1 MIEWAENASVAQLA
15 EYEEENPPYSRPWLN
30 HSQRCACEE
39 CSPGFRAGMRD
50 GLLWNE
56 RYPKKTVMP
65 GAVVEWSDDIMLLD
79 FIENIEGPES
89 PEPEPDYMTVWATEI
104 VIYQLCDYLKVMVRF
119 WSARAEGAERSSAW
133 KSTRNYNAWGRAW

>member
-65 GAVVEWSDDIMLLD
+65 GAVVEWSGVVDALD
-79 FIENIEGPES
+79 FPERQEGSGDYGPT
-89 PEPEPDYMTVWATEI
+89 PDYMIVWTTEI
-104 VIYQLCDYLKVMVRF
+104 LIYQLCDYLKVMVNF
-119 WSARAEGAERSSAW
+119 WWGRAEGAERANSLN
-133 KSTRNYNAWGRAW
+133 STRNYNAWGP